1 MIQLLLLKI
10 KHSSVITLMPYTL
23 VINSILTIQRK
34 YLHLMLVQLSYI
46 ILFYLLLLQNK
57 AVVIIK
63 HCFSLLYL
71 MSHYLLWK
79 VFSTFNIMA

>member
-10 KHSSVITLMPYTL
+10 KHSSVITSMLYTL
-23 VINSILTIQRK
+23 VINSILSIQKK

-57 AVVIIK
+57 AVVGIK
-63 HCFSLLYL
+63 HCFSLLCL

-79 VFSTFNIMA
+79 VFSTYNIMA